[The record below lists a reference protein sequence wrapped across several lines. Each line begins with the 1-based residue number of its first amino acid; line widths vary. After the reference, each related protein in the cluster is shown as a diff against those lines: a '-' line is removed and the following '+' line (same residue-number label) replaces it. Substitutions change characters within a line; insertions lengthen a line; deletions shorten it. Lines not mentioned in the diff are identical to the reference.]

1 MERKILV
8 SSTIWDLFLED
19 PQESLLLI
27 YYCTNHYGNLLGA
40 YHLPIRRIISDLG
53 FTKNEIESLNS
64 ALEKKGHIVYFK
76 EINYIFC
83 PYILIWNNL
92 NNSKILKGL
101 KNIYN
106 KLPDEVKLYILQNE
120 KAVKEFDK
128 IISLDESS
136 MSHQEY
142 HNHNHS
148 NININNHS
156 NSKIKTENDA
166 DASND
171 EEMKKDI
178 NLDMKRAER
187 VKYEEMTE
195 ELTGCEL
202 AKKMIAENYDLYQ
215 EEKEDLITKLLD
227 IGVNKKEAVEALDKL
242 GLDRLA
248 TAYEYA
254 ITEAKSNPCALF
266 QKVANNYQLVTKKN
280 KRVCPVCAGRGI
292 EEISIKSLEQGK
304 DLQFTQIKK
313 TSLACPICSDPTELK
328 NYKKF
333 LTSNQL
339 ISIYDHYKN
348 LYGGQKWIDCL

>member
-19 PQESLLLI
+19 PRESLLLI

-53 FTKNEIESLNS
+53 YSKGEVEELN
-64 ALEKKGHIVYFK
+64 LKLQKKGHIVYFK
-76 EINYIFC
+76 DLDYIFC

-92 NNSKILKGL
+92 NNSKIIKGL

-106 KLPDEVKLYILQNE
+106 KLPDEVKLYILENE
-120 KAVKEFDK
+120 KACKELDK
-128 IISLDESS
+128 IISLDDSS
-136 MSHQEY
+136 MSYQEY
-142 HNHNHS
+142 
-148 NININNHS
+148 NINS
-156 NSKIKTENDA
+156 NSNSNLNINSNSNLNANNDA
-166 DASND
+166 DASVD

-178 NLDMKRAER
+178 DLDMKRAER

-195 ELTGCEL
+195 DLTGCDL
-202 AKKMIAENYDLYQ
+202 AKKLIAEKWDLYGD
-215 EEKEDLITKLLD
+215 EKEKIKIKLLD
-227 IGVNKKEAVEALDKL
+227 LGIEKGQAVQALENL
-242 GLDRLA
+242 GLDRVA
-248 TAYEYA
+248 TALEYA
-254 ITEAKSNPCALF
+254 VEQGKSNPCALF
-266 QKVANNYQLVTKKN
+266 KKVISNYQLVTKKS
-280 KRVCPVCAGRGI
+280 KISCPVCGGRGI

-304 DLQFTQIKK
+304 DLHFTQLKN
-313 TSLACPICSDPTELK
+313 TTLACPICSDPTDLK

-348 LYGGQKWIDCL
+348 LYGGSKWIDCL